1 MNDPAPLAAAVPS
14 TGAPTADDLER
25 EARLLALLRATG
37 GVLVAFSGGVDS
49 SYLLWA
55 ATTALGR
62 DRARAV
68 MGLSASVSA
77 AQRAQAEA
85 VAALLGVA
93 IEPLAT
99 RETEDPRYL
108 ANRGDRCF
116 FCKDELYARIGELV
130 VDGDLPVVDGT
141 NADDVGGHRPGAEA
155 ARLRLVRS
163 PLLEV
168 GLGKAAIRR
177 LSRRAALPTADV
189 PATPCLASRF
199 PAGVPVTEEGLR
211 RVEAAEAR
219 VRARGFAEFRVRH
232 HGDVARLELSAEDL
246 PRMLDP
252 ALRAGI
258 DADLRAAG
266 YRFVAVDL
274 APFASGRGSTTAV

>member
-1 MNDPAPLAAAVPS
+1 MNDPFLSAAAALRASP
-14 TGAPTADDLER
+14 ATADDLAR
-25 EARLLALLRATG
+25 EARLLALLAETG
-37 GVLVAFSGGVDS
+37 GAVVAFSGGVDS

-55 ATTALGR
+55 SAAALGR
-62 DRARAV
+62 GRVRAV

-77 AQRAQAEA
+77 AQRAQADA
-85 VAALLGVA
+85 VAALLGVTV
-93 IEPLAT
+93 EPLAT
-99 RETEDPRYL
+99 REIEDPRYL

-130 VDGDLPVVDGT
+130 VDGDRPVFDGT

-177 LSRRAALPTADV
+177 LSRKAGLPTADV

-211 RVEAAEAR
+211 RVEAAEER
-219 VRARGFAEFRVRH
+219 VRARGFLEFRVRH
-232 HGDVARLELSAEDL
+232 HGDVARLEVAAADL
-246 PRMLDP
+246 PRVLDP
-252 ALRAGI
+252 AVRAGI

-274 APFASGRGSTTAV
+274 APFSSGRGSTTAV

>member
-1 MNDPAPLAAAVPS
+1 VNDPAPIAAAAPS

-116 FCKDELYARIGELV
+116 FCKDELYARIGGLV
-130 VDGDLPVVDGT
+130 VDGDRPVVDGT

-232 HGDVARLELSAEDL
+232 HGDVARLELSAADL

>member
-1 MNDPAPLAAAVPS
+1 VNDPAPIAAAVPS

-130 VDGDLPVVDGT
+130 VDGDRPVVDGT